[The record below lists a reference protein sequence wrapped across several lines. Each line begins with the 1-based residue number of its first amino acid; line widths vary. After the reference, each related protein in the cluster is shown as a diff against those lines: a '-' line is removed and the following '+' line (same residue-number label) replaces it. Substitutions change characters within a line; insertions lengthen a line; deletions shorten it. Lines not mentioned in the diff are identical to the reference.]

1 MSRVR
6 DFWNQLGGKLG
17 ILLCIG
23 GFVAMFLGWN
33 GAASYDRV
41 PAQFPYLVSGGL
53 VGLALVIIGAAMIVV
68 ETGRKGRDEL
78 LATLA
83 DLRAAF
89 EAGGAAVPPA
99 ALAPTARLS
108 SDGLVVAGAS
118 SYHRPDCHLV
128 SGRDN
133 VSHLTADEAE
143 AEGLSACR
151 ICNPAAA

>member
-1 MSRVR
+1 MTRVR
-6 DFWNQLGGKLG
+6 DFWNQMGGRLG
-17 ILLCIG
+17 IFLCLG

-68 ETGRKGRDEL
+68 ETNRKGRDEL

-83 DLRAAF
+83 DLRTALETSGGPVAPAPLAATT
-89 EAGGAAVPPA
+89 P
-99 ALAPTARLS
+99 LML
-108 SDGLVVAGAS
+108 DGLVVAGAS

-133 VSHLTADEAE
+133 VSHITADEAE
-143 AEGLSACR
+143 SDGLSACR
-151 ICNPAAA
+151 ICNPAA